1 MPSPGP
7 ATCALFNLED
17 IGPSYALTLKAWRA
31 RFHAQLEQV
40 RALGYDTR
48 FIRMW
53 DFYLAYCEGGFRER
67 SIGDVHLWLTRPA
80 ARPDAISLPVGIG
93 VKSWP
98 NFIASQLL
106 WLAAVAGAAHGHW
119 WLGPLAFLLFAVVQ
133 LAPRYR
139 ARGDVMLML
148 LALPVGLVV
157 DSTMAAT
164 GLLHYASP
172 FPSPHFA
179 PVWILALWMG
189 FALTFNHSLAWLM
202 GRPVVAVLCRGNH
215 RSIFLLGR
223 LRVAGVRSASQ
234 NPWAQCC

>member
-1 MPSPGP
+1 
-7 ATCALFNLED
+7 
-17 IGPSYALTLKAWRA
+17 
-31 RFHAQLEQV
+31 
-40 RALGYDTR
+40 
-48 FIRMW
+48 
-53 DFYLAYCEGGFRER
+53 
-67 SIGDVHLWLTRPA
+67 
-80 ARPDAISLPVGIG
+80 

-98 NFIASQLL
+98 NFVASQLL
-106 WLAAVAGAAHGHW
+106 WLAAVAGAGHGHW
-119 WLGPLAFLLFAVVQ
+119 WPGPLAFLLFAFVQ

-172 FPSPHFA
+172 FPSPYFA

-202 GRPVVAVLCRGNH
+202 GRPVVAVLVGAIIGPFSYWVAA
-215 RSIFLLGR
+215 RSWGAVGFTDPLGTVLLTLASLWGAAMGLFSHVVTRYAKAR
-223 LRVAGVRSASQ
+223 LLQTSTGVSL
-234 NPWAQCC
+234 